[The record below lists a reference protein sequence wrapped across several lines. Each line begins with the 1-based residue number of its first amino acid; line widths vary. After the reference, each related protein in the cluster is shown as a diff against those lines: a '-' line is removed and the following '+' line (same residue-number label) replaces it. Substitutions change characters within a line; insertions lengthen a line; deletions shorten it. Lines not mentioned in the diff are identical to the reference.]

1 MKRVSLYSRSTPV
14 RPIVARAEAR
24 TESAVPESTAAPA
37 NGRTRIGPFLRRW
50 KSPLL
55 VVAGAAFAIILVYT
69 HGAMKVPPREL
80 TQKDIDAAVLRTL
93 ETKSI
98 PSRAAEAYELIKGSV
113 VRVRGLGE

>member
-1 MKRVSLYSRSTPV
+1 MLLYFRSAPTCSRVSKSALTRAQETGRGCNMKRVSLYSRSTPV

-69 HGAMKVPPREL
+69 HGAM
-80 TQKDIDAAVLRTL
+80 
-93 ETKSI
+93 
-98 PSRAAEAYELIKGSV
+98 
-113 VRVRGLGE
+113 